1 MNDLWI
7 FKKQSLKFKEKSL
20 EYKDQTAGIIF
31 KIRSLKL
38 KNYFFK
44 FQRIYLN
51 DIDKV
56 WILKD

>member
-1 MNDLWI
+1 MI
-7 FKKQSLKFKEKSL
+7 FEFQKQSLKFKEKSL
-20 EYKDQTAGIIF
+20 EYKDQTTGIMF

-38 KNYFFK
+38 KYYFFK
-44 FQRIYLN
+44 FQRTYLN